1 MKPLVRGPPPAR
13 IPAMATLK
21 EHKDNAEAFRNR
33 LEQLK
38 ESL

>member
-1 MKPLVRGPPPAR
+1 VPGAALDR
-13 IPAMATLK
+13 IPPMATLK
-21 EHKDNAEAFRNR
+21 EHKENAEAFRNR